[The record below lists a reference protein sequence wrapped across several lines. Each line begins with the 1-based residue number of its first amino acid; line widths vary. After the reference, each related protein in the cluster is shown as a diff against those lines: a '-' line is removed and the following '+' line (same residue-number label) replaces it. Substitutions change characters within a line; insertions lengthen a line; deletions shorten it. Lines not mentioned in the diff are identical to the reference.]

1 MTIIG
6 FGFLHPTEFEANITM
21 TCDLFIPSI
30 SRCNSWC
37 HCEMLEFD
45 TGNWILLTEDVLNLE
60 SAVDFISHEENGAVS
75 IFVGNHMLH
84 VVQICMLEIF
94 NFTGSV
100 RKSSDQVDVAYLAYE
115 AYDSMACK
123 IFLNI
128 CSEIRKKW
136 PTVHRICVHHRLG
149 NVAVKEK
156 SIIVAASAPHRA
168 ETLDAVKF
176 AIDEIKKKVPIWK
189 KEVYVDKTSKWKAN

>member
-1 MTIIG
+1 
-6 FGFLHPTEFEANITM
+6 
-21 TCDLFIPSI
+21 
-30 SRCNSWC
+30 
-37 HCEMLEFD
+37 MLEFD

-75 IFVGNHMLH
+75 IFVG
-84 VVQICMLEIF
+84 
-94 NFTGSV
+94 SV

-115 AYDSMACK
+115 AYESMACK

>member
-1 MTIIG
+1 MK
-6 FGFLHPTEFEANITM
+6 
-21 TCDLFIPSI
+21 
-30 SRCNSWC
+30 
-37 HCEMLEFD
+37 EMLEFD
-45 TGNWILLTEDVLNLE
+45 TGNWIMLTEDMLNLE
-60 SAVDFISHEENGAVS
+60 SAVDFVSHEENGAVS
-75 IFVGNHMLH
+75 IFVGKLNFWRS
-84 VVQICMLEIF
+84 VQSISLLF
-94 NFTGSV
+94 LGSV

-115 AYDSMACK
+115 AYESMACK

-156 SIIVAASAPHRA
+156 SVIVAVSAPHRA

-189 KEVYVDKTSKWKAN
+189 KYKYNFQEVYVDKTSKWKAN